1 MPGTVL
7 RSRTLGPLGVVALAM
22 LLLHPVS
29 ASAQDDTEARAYLLS
44 VKRLYEDLEYESALT
59 QISRARAVTHAPAN
73 LTALALYEGIILA
86 ELSRWEESA
95 AAFKKALRQQPG
107 AKLPVK
113 VAPKVAQH
121 FESARQSVKQELA
134 ASQSPPERP
143 KPATPPPDRPVNE
156 RKPPPVASSV
166 LPEPKPQPPAAPPRV
181 SSSLE
186 AEPSVTES
194 RSFARPQFLVPA
206 IGGGVLMVLGGTSW
220 ALSRQELSRLNNDDP
235 SLATPAD
242 VRQAASRGRTLQ
254 SIGVGLL
261 GVGVAGLGFA
271 WGWYALGSPSNETA
285 LSVGTDGTSA
295 FVQGRWP

>member
-7 RSRTLGPLGVVALAM
+7 RSRTFGPLGMVALAL

-29 ASAQDDTEARAYLLS
+29 APAQDDTEARAYLLS

-59 QISRARAVTHAPAN
+59 QISRARAVTRTPAN

-86 ELSRWEESA
+86 ELSRWEASA
-95 AAFKKALRQQPG
+95 AAFKKAVRLQPE
-107 AKLPVK
+107 AQLPVK
-113 VAPKVAQH
+113 VSPKVAQH
-121 FESARQSVKQELA
+121 FEVVRQSVKQELA
-134 ASQSPPERP
+134 ASQKPPERP
-143 KPATPPPDRPVNE
+143 KPATPPPDRPV
-156 RKPPPVASSV
+156 ASKV
-166 LPEPKPQPPAAPPRV
+166 LPEPKPQPPAAPPQA
-181 SSSLE
+181 SSSPE
-186 AEPSVTES
+186 AVPSVTES
-194 RSFARPQFLVPA
+194 RSFTRPQVLGPA
-206 IGGGVLMVLGGTSW
+206 IAGGVLVVLGGTSW
-220 ALSRQELSRLNNDDP
+220 ALSRRELSRLNTDDP

-254 SIGVGLL
+254 SVGVGLL

-271 WGWYALGSPSNETA
+271 CGWYAFGPPSSETA